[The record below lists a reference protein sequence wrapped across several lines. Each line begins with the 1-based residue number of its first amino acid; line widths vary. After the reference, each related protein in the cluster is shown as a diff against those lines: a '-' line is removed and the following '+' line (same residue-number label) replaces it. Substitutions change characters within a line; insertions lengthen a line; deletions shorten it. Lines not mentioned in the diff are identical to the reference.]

1 MNAEY
6 KIENQDNAQSSLFAT
21 DYKYGQLRH
30 FPGRTV
36 CPSLY
41 HSDQG
46 KVRMYTIGTVAPPP
60 LAASNFGSPKS
71 RPSSLQHLSFSN
83 QIFSRGSGQLRPR
96 CVLRRRVLPACLRL
110 TDVQKKLEGIMCA
123 DPAYAP
129 TGPTRI
135 REFRMKKRLMRPLHG
150 RKMLGAHIQYSI
162 MNLLFESSNAC
173 LAYRRSI
180 KPSPAPFPSSNP
192 PSSPHQL
199 H

>member
-1 MNAEY
+1 MSE
-6 KIENQDNAQSSLFAT
+6 SLPFGPRQGTYVHNRHRCTAT
-21 DYKYGQLRH
+21 LGGIKLRFVKH
-30 FPGRTV
+30 TSILTSTPFVFKP
-36 CPSLY
+36 
-41 HSDQG
+41 
-46 KVRMYTIGTVAPPP
+46 
-60 LAASNFGSPKS
+60 
-71 RPSSLQHLSFSN
+71 
-83 QIFSRGSGQLRPR
+83 IFSRGSGQLRPR

-110 TDVQKKLEGIMCA
+110 TDVEKKLEGIMCA